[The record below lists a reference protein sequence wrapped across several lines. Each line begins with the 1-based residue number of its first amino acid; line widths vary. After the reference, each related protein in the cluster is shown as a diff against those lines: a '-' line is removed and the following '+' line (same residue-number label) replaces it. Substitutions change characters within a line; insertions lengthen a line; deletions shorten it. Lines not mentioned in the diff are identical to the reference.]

1 MQHVANISCLLKEK
15 KMKILHKGT
24 DCELNEI
31 QSKCFTRLLPE
42 EAELVKTSKSVVLY
56 EKGETIMKQK
66 AFSSQLAFILNGL
79 SKETIESSTGKKL
92 NIRLL
97 ASGDFAGLSSVFT
110 GEPYACSVTALTD
123 TMCCIIENQAFVNL
137 MLRNNSFALLVMK
150 KHCNSEDHAASKL
163 VEVIYKQMHGKLAGT
178 LGYLTQFTLDGQSV
192 FPHLS
197 RKDLAEFSGLSL
209 ESTVKI
215 LKSMESDGLIRLE
228 GRDIIILNP
237 VQLKEVSD
245 KG

>member
-1 MQHVANISCLLKEK
+1 
-15 KMKILHKGT
+15 MKILYKGA

-42 EAELVKTSKSVVLY
+42 EAELVKSSKSVVLY

-66 AFSSQLAFILNGL
+66 AFSSQVAFVLSGLA
-79 SKETIESSTGKKL
+79 KETIESSTGKKL

-97 ASGDFAGLSSVFT
+97 ASGDFAGLSSVFS

-123 TMCCIIENQAFVNL
+123 SMCCIIENQAFVNL
-137 MLRNNSFALLVMK
+137 MLRNNAFALLVMK
-150 KHCNSEDHAASKL
+150 KHCSSEDHAATKL
-163 VEVIYKQMHGKLAGT
+163 VDVIYKQMHGKLAGT
-178 LGYLTQFTLDGQSV
+178 LGYLSQFSFEGQSV

-215 LKSMESDGLIRLE
+215 LKAMESDGLIRLDA
-228 GRDIIILNP
+228 RDIHILN
-237 VQLKEVSD
+237 VAQLNEISE